1 MSGEEMKIVI
11 RRLGYTQKAV
21 AELLQETPQNLGS
34 MLEAKD
40 IKSSLVERVAR
51 ALEIPIAAIYG
62 ESVATTVTGS
72 TAIVGNGNKGNS
84 LNANESRLLALL
96 EEKDRQIARLLD
108 LLQAAGGEK
117 R

>member
-1 MSGEEMKIVI
+1 MKGETLKIILLKNGIKQSEVA
-11 RRLGYTQKAV
+11 RLIGDSQQKFNAALNSDDV
-21 AELLQETPQNLGS
+21 
-34 MLEAKD
+34 
-40 IKSSLVERVAR
+40 KSSLIEK
-51 ALEIPIAAIYG
+51 IAAALGMPIGQLYG

-84 LNANESRLLALL
+84 LNANESRLLSLL